1 MFFINLF
8 LGVLDVEFLF
18 FDEIFVIKNVIDEV
32 MWVVWDL
39 CEKGY
44 VIIDFLDLYFNEW
57 VNWIKVRFF
66 V

>member
-32 MWVVWDL
+32 M
-39 CEKGY
+39 
-44 VIIDFLDLYFNEW
+44 
-57 VNWIKVRFF
+57 
-66 V
+66 